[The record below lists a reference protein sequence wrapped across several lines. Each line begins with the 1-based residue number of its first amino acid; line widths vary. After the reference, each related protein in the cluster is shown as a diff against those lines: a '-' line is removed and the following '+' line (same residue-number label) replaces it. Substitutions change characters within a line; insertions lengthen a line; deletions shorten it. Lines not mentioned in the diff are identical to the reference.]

1 MKKYELQLLIATV
14 IILAGM
20 VLMYISFYTDPE
32 GEISESVL
40 VACGEAFTFAGSLL
54 GMDYHY
60 KNKGKS
66 HDVETKK

>member
-1 MKKYELQLLIATV
+1 MKKNDLQLIIATV
-14 IILAGM
+14 IIFAGV
-20 VLMYISFYTDPE
+20 VLLFISFYTPPRGDISNSVLVSF
-32 GEISESVL
+32 GEIS
-40 VACGEAFTFAGSLL
+40 TFAGSLL